1 MMMMMMMKMM
11 AMMYDRKRTAWPA
24 KCPRQSITYQP
35 ALVPPTVTRKNHK
48 IKKRH
53 NNQIQIKQ
61 KDKYTQKQPHT
72 SPLEPSAIHNSTKIT
87 RIKKTNPKQKQ
98 KQIPM
103 KTNAELVLVPP
114 KVICLLLCCSTWLV
128 LVKSIFTHQPT
139 NSPNSRYC
147 ST

>member
-1 MMMMMMMKMM
+1 MTLMMMMMTMMMMM

-35 ALVPPTVTRKNHK
+35 ALVPPTVTQKNHK
-48 IKKRH
+48 NKKRH

-61 KDKYTQKQPHT
+61 KDKYTQKQPH
-72 SPLEPSAIHNSTKIT
+72 SHTKIK
-87 RIKKTNPKQKQ
+87 RIKKTNPEQKQ

-139 NSPNSRYC
+139 NSPNFRYC